1 MPIIPIIDE
10 IMMTAVELLTPKY
23 SSTLNILLNTR
34 EPEYNTTGKKDT
46 TQVKINKMETKRLV
60 NVS

>member
-23 SSTLNILLNTR
+23 SSTLNILLNTS

-46 TQVKINKMETKRLV
+46 T
-60 NVS
+60 